1 MVTKKTKTEG
11 RQRELESNKWKEG
24 KTDTVEDEEEEIL
37 PKLTGMPIEV
47 HIRRHTQFILIILFI
62 LYLAVTTSPEGE
74 LWLFSGYTQFAIT
87 LLIWVPG
94 VRWAENEGHLK
105 KYNLDL
111 VWGRSFI
118 MWRTNAG
125 KDFIEWLAQYN
136 LFWRRVGDVWVVT
149 VFFIMILMFLLLAWQ
164 ATLAW
169 QIPKTSAVSPKMMI
183 GLPGL
188 NPIIPLWYGILALVV
203 AMVVHEFS
211 HGILSR
217 VADVKIKALGLLLF
231 IFPIGAFVEPD
242 EEEMKTMARWER
254 MRLYSAG
261 PGSNMVIAIVFSL
274 LFSWGMVAS
283 LEPSNDGV
291 LSASVIVDYGGEEAG
306 LEPWMLITAVND
318 QEVNNALDFSDIMN
332 ETYAGQTV
340 NVSVLN
346 KGQPETY
353 QAVLS
358 DKGSY
363 YLKYY
368 PDYYE
373 SWMSGKGFMG
383 IAVVNPEVVTDSLS
397 HPGSSGGSMLQY
409 ITLPFQKLQPFP
421 DHFTAIF
428 EPTGIPGIL
437 PEGLF
442 WVLANSFYWI
452 FWLNLMVGLTNALP
466 AVPLDGGFIFAD
478 AVTGILD
485 QFKGGLTEE
494 RKEGIVD
501 NLVGV
506 MAFTVIFLVV
516 WQLIGPRLVGID
528 PVILD
533 ANINAT
539 ETQGWTGDVFEFDAS
554 LSEGAF
560 VTYEWDFGDGNTA
573 TGESVS
579 HAWSEGGLYFVV
591 LTAKDGEDRQS
602 VEFEQVSIN
611 HNQSG
616 EGSVSGGSDDSIGV
630 TINPYIESVNV
641 YLNITGDNGF
651 PFLTSEITVT
661 ISGPSGTEFSE
672 SYSLNDGQTQSI
684 QFSTNKGELIGEWEL
699 LLEADDPASDFTYDY
714 DWYNY
719 YLSSD

>member
-1 MVTKKTKTEG
+1 MATKKKETE
-11 RQRELESNKWKEG
+11 
-24 KTDTVEDEEEEIL
+24 VEAVEEEVEIL
-37 PKLTGMPIEV
+37 PKLTGLPIEV
-47 HIRRHTQFILIILFI
+47 HIRRHFQFILVVLFV
-62 LYLAVTTSPEGE
+62 LFLAIRTSPEGE
-74 LWLFSGYTQFAIT
+74 SWLFSGYTQFAVL

-94 VRWAENEGHLK
+94 MRWAQNEGHLE

-111 VWGRSFI
+111 VWGRSFV
-118 MWRTNAG
+118 MWRTDAG

-149 VFFIMILMFLLLAWQ
+149 VFLIMILMFLLLAWQ

-169 QIPKTSAVSPKMMI
+169 SIPKTSAVSPKMMI

-188 NPIIPLWYGILALVV
+188 NPVIPLWYGILALVV

-217 VADVKIKALGLLLF
+217 VADVKIKALGLLMF
-231 IFPIGAFVEPD
+231 IFPVGAFVEPD
-242 EEEMKTMARWER
+242 EEEMKNMKRWER

-274 LFSWGMVAS
+274 LFSWVMVDS

-291 LSASVIVDYGGEEAG
+291 LSANVVMDYGGSEAG
-306 LEPWMLITAVND
+306 LEPWMLITSVND
-318 QEVNNALDFSDIMN
+318 QEVNSAQDFSDIMN

-353 QAVLS
+353 QATLS

-373 SWMSGKGFMG
+373 PWMSGKGFMG
-383 IAVVNPEVVTDSLS
+383 IAVVDPELITDSLA

-421 DHFTAIF
+421 EHFTSLF

-437 PEGLF
+437 PDNLF
-442 WVLANSFYWI
+442 WILANCFYWI

-478 AVTGILD
+478 GVSGILD
-485 QFKGGLTEE
+485 QFKQGMTEE
-494 RKEGIVD
+494 KKEVIVD
-501 NLVGV
+501 NLV
-506 MAFTVIFLVV
+506 AFLAFSVIFLVI
-516 WQLIGPRLVGID
+516 WQLVGPRIVGFD

-533 ANINAT
+533 ANINTSRT
-539 ETQGWTGDVFEFDAS
+539 EGWTGDVFEFDAEM
-554 LSEGAF
+554 SEGAF

-602 VEFEQVSIN
+602 VEFQQISIN
-611 HNQSG
+611 HNQTG
-616 EGSVSGGSDDSIGV
+616 EGNVGAGSEASI
-630 TINPYIESVNV
+630 TITANPYIEMVKIYINVTGVNDI
-641 YLNITGDNGF
+641 LPSN
-651 PFLTSEITVT
+651 SEVTVT
-661 ISGPSGTEFSE
+661 ITGPSGTEFSE
-672 SYSLNDGQTQSI
+672 SYSLNNGQTESI
-684 QFSTNKGELIGEWEL
+684 KFVADEGDLVGEWTV
-699 LLEADDPASDFTYDY
+699 LLESNNLNTGPSSPSFDYDY
-714 DWYNY
+714 NWLNY
-719 YLSSD
+719 YPSNV